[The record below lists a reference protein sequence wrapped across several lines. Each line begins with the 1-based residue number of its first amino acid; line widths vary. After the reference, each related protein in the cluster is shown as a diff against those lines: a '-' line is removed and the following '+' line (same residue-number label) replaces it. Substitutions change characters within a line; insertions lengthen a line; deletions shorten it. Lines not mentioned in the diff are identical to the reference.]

1 MKKYINEVHRMQQL
15 AGVVKEADLAGMLGV
30 DVGDLTNE
38 KVEGLLT
45 AVMNHFYDNAE
56 ELSNMDAR
64 GIADDI
70 KAALTKLK
78 DRVSN

>member
-1 MKKYINEVHRMQQL
+1 MKQQINEIKRMQQL
-15 AGVVKEADLAGMLGV
+15 AGVVKEADLAGTLGV

-45 AVMNHFYDNAE
+45 AVMSHFYDNAE
-56 ELSNMDAR
+56 ELSNIDAR

-78 DRVSN
+78 DRTSN